1 MVKLVIIF
9 AVGAIMCTIG
19 VLWLFNSSSGQMMNN
34 LNYLLF
40 LISGGGVLMAI
51 SAHFGLRKLGR
62 YLDR

>member
-1 MVKLVIIF
+1 MKLVIIF
-9 AVGAIMCTIG
+9 AVGAIMCAIG
-19 VLWLFNSSSGQMMNN
+19 VLWLVNSSSFEMMNN

-40 LISGGGVLMAI
+40 LMSGGGVMMMV